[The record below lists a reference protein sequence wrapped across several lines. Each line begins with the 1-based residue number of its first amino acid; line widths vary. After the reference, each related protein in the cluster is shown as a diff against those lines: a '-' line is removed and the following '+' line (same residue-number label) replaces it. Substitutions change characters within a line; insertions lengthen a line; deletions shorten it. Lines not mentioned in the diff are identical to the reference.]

1 MWEYIKDWRIW
12 AICFVLFL
20 IIEFPMASWGKDT
33 DYRNMEIELVRGE
46 DGEWYYNSVDIDK
59 GTDGIG
65 TNLGNIKAKVLINK
79 SYLRYKVDKGKQ
91 IKLQAEH
98 DVDTA
103 YSEITLKFGIEW

>member
-46 DGEWYYNSVDIDK
+46 DGE
-59 GTDGIG
+59 
-65 TNLGNIKAKVLINK
+65 
-79 SYLRYKVDKGKQ
+79 
-91 IKLQAEH
+91 
-98 DVDTA
+98 
-103 YSEITLKFGIEW
+103 